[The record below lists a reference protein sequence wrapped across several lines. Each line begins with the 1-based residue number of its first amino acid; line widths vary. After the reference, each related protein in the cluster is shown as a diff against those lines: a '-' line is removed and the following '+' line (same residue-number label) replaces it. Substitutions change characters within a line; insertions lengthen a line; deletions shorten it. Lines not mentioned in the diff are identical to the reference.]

1 MPLSAISSLEPGH
14 APTRP
19 LARCSATRRS
29 SHPRPSRTRG
39 SSLLSMRATE
49 TSRARLVRPR
59 SWGCALRRFD
69 PVDGWS
75 RRTSA
80 AAKSVATF
88 LPDRAH
94 VPFAPPRP
102 HPINFRRV
110 ISPAALDTR
119 RQTRV
124 IERVGRSADSCGVDF
139 WASLPSAVRRAI
151 TRPRVDPALGFASC
165 RVVGHVSVHRAGL
178 DPDAIINLRRPHARS
193 FFVRPRALLSA
204 HGFGGVLPDRNAI
217 RSRQSCATRSHF
229 CDHMSGCCRHA
240 CDFAAPFSVL
250 MGLMPC
256 FTRPAFDA
264 RAGLAPCLRFCT
276 VREER

>member
-80 AAKSVATF
+80 AAKPLATF
-88 LPDRAH
+88 LSDRAH
-94 VPFAPPRP
+94 VPFVPA
-102 HPINFRRV
+102 HPSRFIFVGMIGRRLGTSERKRRSTGDELASTSGLGSRLRSD
-110 ISPAALDTR
+110 SPAHTF
-119 RQTRV
+119 
-124 IERVGRSADSCGVDF
+124 GRG
-139 WASLPSAVRRAI
+139 I
-151 TRPRVDPALGFASC
+151 DPALGFASC
-165 RVVGHVSVHRAGL
+165 RVDGHESVHPLGL
-178 DPDAIINLRRPHARS
+178 DPDRITSLRGLTAHLDEW
-193 FFVRPRALLSA
+193 PRNPQSA
-204 HGFGGVLPDRNAI
+204 HGFAASFPAGMKNRREIGSEGHIPVGA
-217 RSRQSCATRSHF
+217 
-229 CDHMSGCCRHA
+229 GCCRRE
-240 CDFAAPFSVL
+240 FAVPSAY
-250 MGLMPC
+250 
-256 FTRPAFDA
+256 
-264 RAGLAPCLRFCT
+264 
-276 VREER
+276 